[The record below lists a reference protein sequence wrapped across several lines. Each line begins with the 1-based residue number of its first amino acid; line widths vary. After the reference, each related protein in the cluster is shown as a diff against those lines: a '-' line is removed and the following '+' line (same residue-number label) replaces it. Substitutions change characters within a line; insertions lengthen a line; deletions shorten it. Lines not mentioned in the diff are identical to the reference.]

1 MASPRVGEEAPDFTL
16 PGTGDRLYTLSEYR
30 GQPVVLV
37 FYPADDTPVCT
48 TQLSNYSSEIER
60 FSGLGAQV
68 LGLSPQGVESHE
80 KFAERLGLTF
90 PLLADEEKE
99 VGRLYGIV
107 GPLGFY
113 RRSVFV
119 IDADGVV
126 RYAHRAMSGLTYRPT
141 DELVEAISLA
151 NSPR

>member
-1 MASPRVGEEAPDFTL
+1 MASPSVGEAAPDFTL
-16 PGTGDRLYTLSEYR
+16 LGTGGRTYTLSEYR
-30 GQPVVLV
+30 GKPVVLV

-48 TQLSNYSSEIER
+48 TQLATYSSDIER

-68 LGLSPQGVESHE
+68 LALSPQGVESHE

-126 RYAHRAMSGLTYRPT
+126 RYAHRALSGLTYRPT
-141 DELVEAISLA
+141 DELVEAIEALTPA
-151 NSPR
+151 

>member
-1 MASPRVGEEAPDFTL
+1 MASPSVGEAAPDFTL
-16 PGTGDRLYTLSEYR
+16 PGTGDRSYTLSEYR

-48 TQLSNYSSEIER
+48 TQLTTYSSDIER

-68 LGLSPQGVESHE
+68 LALSPQGVESHE
-80 KFAERLGLTF
+80 RFAERLGLTF

-119 IDADGVV
+119 VDAEGVV

-141 DELVEAISLA
+141 DELVEAVEALA
-151 NSPR
+151 RA

>member
-1 MASPRVGEEAPDFTL
+1 MASPKVGEQAPNFTL
-16 PGTGDRLYTLSEYR
+16 AGTGGRLYSLSEYR
-30 GQPVVLV
+30 GLPVVLV

-48 TQLSNYSSEIER
+48 TQLSTYSSEIER

-68 LGLSPQGVESHE
+68 LALSPQGVESHE
-80 KFAERLGLTF
+80 RFAERLGLSF
-90 PLLADEEKE
+90 PLLADEDKE

-119 IDADGVV
+119 IDAEGVV

-141 DELVEAISLA
+141 DELVEAIEALA
-151 NSPR
+151 TA

>member
-1 MASPRVGEEAPDFTL
+1 MASPKVGDTAPDFTL
-16 PGTGDRLYTLSEYR
+16 PGTGGRSYSLSEYK
-30 GQPVVLV
+30 GQAVVLV

-48 TQLSNYSSEIER
+48 TQLSTYSSEIER

-68 LGLSPQGVESHE
+68 LALSPQGVESHE
-80 KFAERLGLTF
+80 TFAERLGLSF

-141 DELVEAISLA
+141 DELVAAIEALA
-151 NSPR
+151 PA